1 MVCPFLTAE
10 EPWRDALD
18 YELVRELLLEDPKMP
33 DCVIAAGFSFHSW
46 ENFVFIYVK

>member
-18 YELVRELLLEDPKMP
+18 YELVNELLLEDLKIPGY
-33 DCVIAAGFSFHSW
+33 VISAGF
-46 ENFVFIYVK
+46 VL